1 LSNWALASSELS
13 IRLMNLLAKLA
24 VLAQEYPSLRYGEL
38 HDMLCEQG
46 WVLDPLS
53 EEARRLANQV
63 PGWKALFILNANAQL
78 SERKPKLFPQ
88 LIQTGESLCRD
99 NYVSSQ
105 VIDKMLSLYKGQILI
120 RGDAPLYLADYLSDL
135 SPELSQF
142 LVDIAKSV
150 VADLMHN
157 ALLLDQSLL
166 GESMVLL
173 MNRCLLRRTY
183 PCHEISQISKN
194 KNNQDW
200 HQDSSIVYGGR
211 PMLTVWIPLQESSGQ
226 KIPGIEL
233 ASLRSSYFSSCFGDG
248 VADLSDVS
256 KDFPDEIISTV
267 IPRLNAGGYA
277 VFNGLT
283 YHRTY
288 ASDCMASAR
297 DALLIRIAPRSH
309 AGYFPGDRS
318 KDIEFRL

>member
-1 LSNWALASSELS
+1 
-13 IRLMNLLAKLA
+13 MNLLAKLA
-24 VLAQEYPSLRYGEL
+24 LLVQEHPSLSYGEL
-38 HDMLCEQG
+38 YDMLCEQG

-53 EEARRLANQV
+53 EEAHKHANQV

-78 SERKPKLFPQ
+78 SERKANLFPQ
-88 LIQTGESLCRD
+88 IIQTGESLCR
-99 NYVSSQ
+99 NKFVSTQ
-105 VIDKMLSLYKGQILI
+105 VIDMMLSLYEDQILI

-135 SPELSQF
+135 SLQLSQV

-150 VADLMHN
+150 VADLVHN
-157 ALLLDQSLL
+157 SLSLDQSLVS
-166 GESMVLL
+166 ESMVLL

-183 PCHEISQISKN
+183 PCHEISQSLKN

-233 ASLRSSYFSSCFGDG
+233 ASLRSGYFSSCFGDG

-256 KDFPDEIISTV
+256 KDFPDEIVSTV
-267 IPRLNAGGYA
+267 IPRLNAGGFA

-288 ASDCMASAR
+288 ASDCMTSAR
-297 DALLIRIAPRSH
+297 DALLIRIAPFSH
-309 AGYFPGDRS
+309 AEFFPGDRS

>member
-1 LSNWALASSELS
+1 
-13 IRLMNLLAKLA
+13 MNLLAKLA
-24 VLAQEYPSLRYGEL
+24 VLVQEYPSLSYGEL
-38 HDMLCEQG
+38 YDMLCEQG

-53 EEARRLANQV
+53 EEAHKHANQV

-78 SERKPKLFPQ
+78 SERKANLFPQ
-88 LIQTGESLCRD
+88 LIQTGESLCR
-99 NYVSSQ
+99 NKFVSTQ
-105 VIDKMLSLYKGQILI
+105 VIDMMLSLYEHQILI

-135 SPELSQF
+135 SLQLSQV

-150 VADLMHN
+150 VADLVHN
-157 ALLLDQSLL
+157 SLTLDQSLVS
-166 GESMVLL
+166 ESMVLL

-183 PCHEISQISKN
+183 PCHEISQSSKN

-200 HQDSSIVYGGR
+200 HQDSSILYGGR

-233 ASLRSSYFSSCFGDG
+233 ASLRSCYFSSYFGDG

-256 KDFPDEIISTV
+256 KDFPDEIVSTV
-267 IPRLNAGGYA
+267 IPRLNAGGFA

-288 ASDCMASAR
+288 ASDCMTSAR
-297 DALLIRIAPRSH
+297 DALLIRIAPFSH
-309 AGYFPGDRS
+309 AEFFPGDRS

>member
-1 LSNWALASSELS
+1 
-13 IRLMNLLAKLA
+13 MNLLAKLA
-24 VLAQEYPSLRYGEL
+24 ALVQDHPSLSYGEL

-53 EEARRLANQV
+53 EEAHRLANQV
-63 PGWKALFILNANAQL
+63 PGWKALFILKANAQL
-78 SERKPKLFPQ
+78 SERNAKFFPQ

-99 NYVSSQ
+99 KYVSTQ
-105 VIDKMLSLYKGQILI
+105 VINNMLSLYEDQILI

-135 SPELSQF
+135 SLELSQV

-150 VADLMHN
+150 VTELMHSS
-157 ALLLDQSLL
+157 LSLDESLL

-183 PCHEISQISKN
+183 PCHEISQNSKN

-233 ASLRSSYFSSCFGDG
+233 ASLRSGYFSSYFGDG

-256 KDFPDEIISTV
+256 KDFANEIVSTV
-267 IPRLNAGGYA
+267 IPRLNAGGFA

-288 ASDCMASAR
+288 ASDCMTSAR

-309 AGYFPGDRS
+309 ADFFPGDRS